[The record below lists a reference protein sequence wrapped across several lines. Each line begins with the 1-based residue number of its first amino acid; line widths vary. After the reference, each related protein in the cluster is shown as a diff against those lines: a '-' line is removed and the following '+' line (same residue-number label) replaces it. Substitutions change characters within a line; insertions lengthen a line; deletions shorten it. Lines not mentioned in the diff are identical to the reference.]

1 MFWEPQPIQ
10 IAEDSKIERF
20 IIGKARSK
28 EKAEGVAVQH
38 FAKMLEISKGH
49 TKGFLEGVA
58 HSTPSQTRA
67 NRESVRVLSYSF
79 QYKQKHGWDYL
90 AEICA

>member
-20 IIGKARSK
+20 IVGKARSK

-58 HSTPSQTRA
+58 HRYPQSNQSQ
-67 NRESVRVLSYSF
+67 
-79 QYKQKHGWDYL
+79 
-90 AEICA
+90 

>member
-20 IIGKARSK
+20 IVEKARSK

-49 TKGFLEGVA
+49 TKGFLEGD
-58 HSTPSQTRA
+58 TPSQTRA
-67 NRESVRVLSYSF
+67 NRESFRVLSYSF

>member
-28 EKAEGVAVQH
+28 EKA
-38 FAKMLEISKGH
+38 
-49 TKGFLEGVA
+49 EGVA

-90 AEICA
+90 AEICARASCLME